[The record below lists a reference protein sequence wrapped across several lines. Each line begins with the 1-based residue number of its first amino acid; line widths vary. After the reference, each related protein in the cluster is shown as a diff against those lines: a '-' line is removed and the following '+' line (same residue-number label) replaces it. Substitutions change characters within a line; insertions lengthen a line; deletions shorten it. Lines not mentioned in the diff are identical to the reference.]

1 MPEFRGR
8 GAYRALVHERW
19 REAGRRGRGVL
30 VTQSEPMSQP
40 ILKRLGF
47 EVVGEISVLIDRF

>member
-1 MPEFRGR
+1 
-8 GAYRALVHERW
+8 
-19 REAGRRGRGVL
+19 VL

-47 EVVGEISVLIDRF
+47 EVVGEISVLVDRF